1 MTRNSDNQDAV
12 EGGRPPGGTGTR
24 LLIVDGHAFAYRA
37 YHAIQR
43 LTSPG
48 GAPTNAIYGFVK
60 MLVKMQSR
68 LHPTHQVVIWDGGLA
83 VERLAALPE
92 YKAQRPPM
100 PAELEPQLTGICEYL
115 TAAGVVWRMREG
127 VEADDWIAALA
138 RAAATAGIQVVIAS
152 SDKDF
157 MQLVSEH
164 VGLLNPTDKS
174 ETIWGA
180 GQVRTK
186 TGVEPAQV
194 VDWLSLIG
202 DVVDNIPGVA
212 GVGPKT
218 ASELMRQFGSVAG
231 VYARLD
237 EIKSPLLRERLRAA
251 EPRVKRNQGL
261 IRLKEAPPEECK
273 LADLAVRSGDAGQL
287 RRLYAGWGFRTLL
300 SQLEGGSLRQG
311 DLF

>member
-1 MTRNSDNQDAV
+1 
-12 EGGRPPGGTGTR
+12 
-24 LLIVDGHAFAYRA
+24 
-37 YHAIQR
+37 
-43 LTSPG
+43 
-48 GAPTNAIYGFVK
+48 
-60 MLVKMQSR
+60 
-68 LHPTHQVVIWDGGLA
+68 
-83 VERLAALPE
+83 
-92 YKAQRPPM
+92 
-100 PAELEPQLTGICEYL
+100 
-115 TAAGVVWRMREG
+115 
-127 VEADDWIAALA
+127 
-138 RAAATAGIQVVIAS
+138 
-152 SDKDF
+152 
-157 MQLVSEH
+157 
-164 VGLLNPTDKS
+164 LLNPTDKS

-261 IRLKEAPPEECK
+261 IRLNEAPPEECK

-300 SQLEGGSLRQG
+300 SELEGGTLRQG